1 MTDSLLLR
9 RGLLALAIVVP
20 AAAATAAEP
29 DALLARMQHASQN
42 LDYDGVFVYQ
52 RGDQLDSLRIV
63 HKAGA
68 GGVRERLVSLNGA
81 PREII
86 RNDRE
91 VHCFLPDE
99 NAVVIEHRRADTRSF
114 PALLPES
121 LALLK
126 RNYRIR
132 VGKEGR
138 VAGRTARAVVI
149 KPRDD
154 LRYGYQLWADVAT
167 GLLLKASLVD
177 EQGAMLEQYMF
188 AQINIGRPI
197 AESALKSQIPAGK
210 FIRQPLD
217 STDTEP
223 MPHGWNAAELPAGFT
238 LTARMSRPRRDSR
251 LPMEHLVYSDGLAV
265 VSAFI
270 EPLPEQDGRESLEG
284 VTRMGAV
291 HVYNRTT
298 NGHRVTVM
306 GEVPAATVSMVGNS
320 LRTPP

>member
-1 MTDSLLLR
+1 MIDSLFLR

-20 AAAATAAEP
+20 ATAAVAGP
-29 DALLARMQHASQN
+29 DALLARMQHASRN

-99 NAVVIEHRRADTRSF
+99 NAVLIEHRRADNRSF

-132 VGKEGR
+132 IGKEGR
-138 VAGRTARAVVI
+138 VAGRTVRAVLI

-154 LRYGYQLWADVAT
+154 LRYGYQLWADTAT
-167 GLLLKASLVD
+167 GLLLKAGLVN
-177 EQGAMLEQYMF
+177 EQGVMLEQYMF

-197 AESALKSQIPAGK
+197 AEGDLKPQTPAGK
-210 FIRQPLD
+210 LIRQPPD
-217 STDTEP
+217 PAGTGDVP
-223 MPHGWNAAELPAGFT
+223 RGWNVAELPAGFS

-265 VSAFI
+265 VSVFI
-270 EPLPEQDGRESLEG
+270 EPLPDQDGQETMEG

-291 HVYNRTT
+291 HVYNRITD
-298 NGHRVTVM
+298 GHRVTVM
-306 GEVPAATVSMVGNS
+306 GEVPAATVSMVGDS
-320 LRTPP
+320 VHTPP

>member
-20 AAAATAAEP
+20 ATAAVAGP

-99 NAVVIEHRRADTRSF
+99 NAVLIEHRRADNRSF

-121 LALLK
+121 VALLK

-132 VGKEGR
+132 IGKEGR
-138 VAGRTARAVVI
+138 VAGRTVRAVLI

-154 LRYGYQLWADVAT
+154 LRYGYQLWADSVT
-167 GLLLKASLVD
+167 GLLLKAVLVD
-177 EQGAMLEQYMF
+177 EHGAMLEQYMF
-188 AQINIGRPI
+188 TQINIGRPI
-197 AESALKSQIPAGK
+197 AEGDLRPQTPAGK
-210 FIRQPLD
+210 FIRQPPD
-217 STDTEP
+217 PAGAEN
-223 MPHGWNAAELPAGFT
+223 MPRGWDVAELPAGFS
-238 LTARMSRPRRDSR
+238 LTARLSRPRRASR

-265 VSAFI
+265 VSVFI
-270 EPLPEQDGRESLEG
+270 EPSPDQDGQESMEG

-298 NGHRVTVM
+298 DGHRVTVM

-320 LRTPP
+320 VHTPP

>member
-1 MTDSLLLR
+1 MIDSLLLR
-9 RGLLALAIVVP
+9 HSLLALAIVVP
-20 AAAATAAEP
+20 AAEAAGP
-29 DALLARMQHASQN
+29 DALLARMQHASRN

-52 RGDQLDSLRIV
+52 RGDQLDSLRII

-68 GGVRERLVSLNGA
+68 DGVRERLVSLNGA

-99 NAVVIEHRRADTRSF
+99 NAVLIEHRRADNRNF

-121 LALLK
+121 LAQLN
-126 RNYRIR
+126 RNYKIR

-138 VAGRTARAVVI
+138 VAGRTVRAVLI
-149 KPRDD
+149 KPRDG
-154 LRYGYQLWADVAT
+154 LRYGYQLWADTAT
-167 GLLLKASLVD
+167 GLLLKAGLVD
-177 EQGAMLEQYMF
+177 EHGAMLEQYMF

-197 AESALKSQIPAGK
+197 AENDLKSQIPANK
-210 FIRQPLD
+210 FIRQPP
-217 STDTEP
+217 EP
-223 MPHGWNAAELPAGFT
+223 AGAENAPRGWGAAELPAGFS
-238 LTARMSRPRRDSR
+238 LTTRMSRPRRNTR
-251 LPMEHLVYSDGLAV
+251 LPMEHIVYSDGLAV
-265 VSAFI
+265 VSVFI
-270 EPLPEQDGRESLEG
+270 EPLPEQDGQESLEG
-284 VTRMGAV
+284 ITRMGAV

-320 LRTPP
+320 IHAPP